1 MLKQIIVTTAL
12 LLSFHQSI
20 AAGRIVKCQIDNGG
34 EVTYKGECLFLPEN
48 KGSFSLVNPRA
59 NPNTFDK
66 HKQLFSGIIALSVS
80 IIEKN
85 QAEVRGLT
93 TNDNN
98 SRWGEA
104 VRSEE
109 DTACWIGSDFR
120 ICAW

>member
-1 MLKQIIVTTAL
+1 MLKKIIVTTAL

-48 KGSFSLVNPRA
+48 KGSFSLVNP
-59 NPNTFDK
+59 NTFD
-66 HKQLFSGIIALSVS
+66 KQLFSGIIAVSVS

-93 TNDNN
+93 VNGNN

-104 VRSEE
+104 IRSEE
-109 DTACWIGSDFR
+109 DTACWVGSDFR